1 LRFAPR
7 SVIFF
12 GQIMAELLLDTST
25 DLCIIALVVEGQIQ
39 LEHVFAHT
47 NQLAQNLLPAIQGVM
62 EKSSLPLSALSS
74 IALGIGPGSYT
85 GTRVGAAVAKSLA
98 FGLGILVRPFYSPL
112 AFLPEREGSF
122 AFLIPTSAG
131 PYFLLKEGSTSLV
144 QKTELEAEVSGVDYL
159 VMSTAHTLPD
169 CLEGKLC
176 FKAAPNLTRLLKFLS
191 QVKPLPPEGIE
202 LQYLHTPF

>member
-1 LRFAPR
+1 
-7 SVIFF
+7 
-12 GQIMAELLLDTST
+12 MTELLLDTST

-39 LEHVFAHT
+39 SEHVFAHA

-62 EKSSLPLSALSS
+62 EKSGFPLSALSS

-98 FGLGILVRPFYSPL
+98 FGLGIEVKPFYSPL
-112 AFLPEREGSF
+112 AFLPERGGSF

-131 PYFLLKEGSTSLV
+131 PYFLLKEGSASLV
-144 QKTELEAEVSGVDYL
+144 QKTELVAETDPVDYL
-159 VMSTAHTLPD
+159 VVSAAHTLPD

-176 FKAAPNLTRLLKFLS
+176 FKAAPNLPRLLKTLS
-191 QVKPLPPEGIE
+191 FIEPLPPEQVV